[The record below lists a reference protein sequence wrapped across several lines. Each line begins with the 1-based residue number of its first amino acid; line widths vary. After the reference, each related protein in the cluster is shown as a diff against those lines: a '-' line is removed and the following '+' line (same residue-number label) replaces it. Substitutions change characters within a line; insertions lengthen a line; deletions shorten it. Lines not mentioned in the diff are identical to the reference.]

1 MVWNRLIKNISCG
14 SFYYILEVIF
24 YYEQVVNVNTPQAF
38 KHYFQS
44 AMKIKL
50 VDPDN
55 MLLTTWKIYS

>member
-1 MVWNRLIKNISCG
+1 MVWLIKNIGCG

-24 YYEQVVNVNTPQAF
+24 YYERVVNVNTLQAF